1 MTIGFVAFHYP
12 RPEHFEEFV
21 GRSHAVRET
30 LQARPGCLSAEVW
43 ATPGSDAVVTTG
55 QFESEQAL
63 QDAFAAARGLG
74 AAVAFDERELNP
86 RQIFTLISR

>member
-1 MTIGFVAFHYP
+1 MTFGFVAFHYP

-21 GRSHAVRET
+21 GRTHTVRDT

-43 ATPGSDAVVTTG
+43 ATPDGDAVVTTG
-55 QFESEQAL
+55 RFESQEALEQA
-63 QDAFAAARGLG
+63 FAVARGLG
-74 AAVAFDERELNP
+74 AAVEFDEREQKP